1 MSIPPS
7 ATQIEREQP
16 FVSGT
21 AILSALPGGALVVD
35 DAGLIRQANPAASQL
50 LGVAAADLVGVALAQ
65 VPGGPAI
72 AAADGAGTFEVA
84 GRELRVRKQPLPS
97 GDAEARNAG
106 ILVLLDDLT
115 DELAARHERYEYVS
129 RALHDV
135 RVPLQAIGGAAE
147 GLLRGWFGP
156 LADEQREFVEMI
168 KDNAGRQ
175 GDLFNSLFDVYTL
188 VEGLVPLQSER
199 MHAEGVVHEVAYEFA
214 PRFEARTVALTLDMP
229 EQMSSVLADRRRL
242 RQVLVALFE
251 NAWKYTYPG
260 GAVTVRAAEGDGE
273 LRLSVQDTGVGIRQV
288 DQPQIF
294 RPFFRGES
302 PLREG
307 RYGGLSLAIARMLV
321 ELHSGRMWFESVE
334 GQGSTF
340 TFTLPVAARAPHAL

>member
-1 MSIPPS
+1 MSTPPS
-7 ATQIEREQP
+7 ATQTEREQP
-16 FVSGT
+16 FAPST

-35 DAGLIRQANPAASQL
+35 GGGVIRQANMAASQL
-50 LGVAAADLVGVALAQ
+50 LGIAAADLVGAELPH
-65 VPGGPAI
+65 VPGGVAI
-72 AAADGAGTFEVA
+72 ADAASPHTGTLEVA
-84 GRELRVRKQPLPS
+84 GRELRFRKQPLPAD
-97 GDAEARNAG
+97 DASAG
-106 ILVLLDDLT
+106 YLVLLEDRS
-115 DELAARHERYEYVS
+115 DELAARHDRYEYVS

-175 GDLFNSLFDVYTL
+175 GDLFNALFDVYTL
-188 VEGLVPLQSER
+188 AEGLVPLQSER
-199 MHAEGVVHEVAYEFA
+199 LHAEGVIQEVAYEFA
-214 PRFEARTVALTLDMP
+214 PRFESRTVAVVLDVP
-229 EQMSSVLADRRRL
+229 DQMSSVLADRRRL
-242 RQVLVALFE
+242 RQVLLALFE

-260 GAVTVRAAEGDGE
+260 GTVTMRAAERDRE
-273 LRLSVQDTGVGIRQV
+273 LCISVQDTGVGIRLA

-321 ELHSGRMWFESVE
+321 ELHGGRMWFESVE

-340 TFTLPVAARAPHAL
+340 SFTLPVAAQAPHSL

>member
-1 MSIPPS
+1 VQP
-7 ATQIEREQP
+7 EREQP
-16 FVSGT
+16 FASAA

-35 DAGLIRQANPAASQL
+35 VAGVIRQANPAASQL
-50 LGVAAADLVGVALAQ
+50 LGVAAAELVGVALARL
-65 VPGGPAI
+65 PGGPAI
-72 AAADGAGTFEVA
+72 AASDGAGTFEVA
-84 GRELRVRKQPLPS
+84 GRELRFRKQPLLHD
-97 GDAEARNAG
+97 DAEPRG
-106 ILVLLDDLT
+106 GFLLLLEDLT
-115 DELAARHERYEYVS
+115 GELAARHERYEYVS

-168 KDNAGRQ
+168 KENAGRQ

-188 VEGLVPLQSER
+188 AEGLVPLQSER
-199 MHAEGVVHEVAYEFA
+199 MHVEGVVHEVAYEFA
-214 PRFEARTVALTLDMP
+214 PRFEVRTVALALDVP

-273 LRLSVQDTGVGIRQV
+273 LHLSVQDTGVGIRPV

-307 RYGGLSLAIARMLV
+307 RYGGLSLAIARMLI

-340 TFTLPVAARAPHAL
+340 SFTLPVAARASHAL